1 MDITQIRSGLAAHG
15 TPGRGHRYAPELRD
29 GIRAYVCAARASGQ
43 SWTALSQELGLR
55 PGTLHAWAEPEKSAI
70 LVPVVAA
77 RTDATLRIRT
87 ASGTVLEGLDLE
99 TAVRVLRALG

>member
-15 TPGRGHRYAPELRD
+15 APGRGRRYTPELRA
-29 GIRAYVCAARASGQ
+29 GIRAYISAARESGR
-43 SWTALSQELGLR
+43 SWKSLSQELGVG
-55 PGTLHAWAEPEKSAI
+55 PGTLHAWAEAPRLAAF
-70 LVPVVAA
+70 VPVVAA